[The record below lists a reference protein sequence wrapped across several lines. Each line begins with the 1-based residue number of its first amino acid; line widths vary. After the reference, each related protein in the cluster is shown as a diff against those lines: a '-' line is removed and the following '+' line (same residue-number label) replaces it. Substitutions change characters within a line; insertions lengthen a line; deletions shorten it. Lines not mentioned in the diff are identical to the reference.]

1 MSIELQRRALTGSNT
16 DLSAL
21 PEETRRRS
29 LELSA
34 YFTVPAIDAGH
45 RALTW
50 FTAMNLANR
59 NKQFS
64 SALSFAN
71 RLIDQSNNPKFKDTV
86 CFVARFRPGVAN
98 TVQAKKVRQACERN
112 PSDALEID
120 FDQFADFDI
129 CAASLTPI
137 YSGSPSVAC
146 PYCASRYHGK
156 YKGTVCKICE
166 VCQLGAPSSGLKL
179 FV

>member
-1 MSIELQRRALTGSNT
+1 MSIELERRSLTGTSP
-16 DLSAL
+16 DLSSQ
-21 PEETRRRS
+21 PEDKKKRS

-34 YFTVPAIDAGH
+34 YFSVPALDGGH
-45 RALTW
+45 RSLTW

-71 RLIDQSNNPKFKDTV
+71 RLIDQSNNPKFKE
-86 CFVARFRPGVAN
+86 
-98 TVQAKKVRQACERN
+98 QAKRVRQTCERN
-112 PSDALEID
+112 PTDAIDID

-129 CAASLTPI
+129 CAASYTPI
-137 YSGSPSVAC
+137 YSGSVSVAC
-146 PYCASRYHGK
+146 PYCGSKYHSK
-156 YKGTVCKICE
+156 YKGTVCKVCE
-166 VCQLGAPSSGLKL
+166 VCQIGAPASGLKL